1 MYELA
6 GIPRAKIL
14 QIATLDAA
22 RIMGEAKDYGSLSV
36 GKVADLLVVNGN
48 PLERIAALAQL
59 ETVVRGGR
67 VYDVATLRRLSAVP
81 LGGGAAEGEDPHA
94 WHPHRW

>member
-1 MYELA
+1 
-6 GIPRAKIL
+6 
-14 QIATLDAA
+14 
-22 RIMGEAKDYGSLSV
+22 V

-48 PLERIAALAQL
+48 PLERMAELEKL

-67 VYDVATLRRLSAVP
+67 VYDVARLRQAF
-81 LGGGAAEGEDPHA
+81 GGGGSGWAAEGEDPHA

>member
-1 MYELA
+1 MAELE
-6 GIPRAKIL
+6 K
-14 QIATLDAA
+14 
-22 RIMGEAKDYGSLSV
+22 
-36 GKVADLLVVNGN
+36 
-48 PLERIAALAQL
+48 L